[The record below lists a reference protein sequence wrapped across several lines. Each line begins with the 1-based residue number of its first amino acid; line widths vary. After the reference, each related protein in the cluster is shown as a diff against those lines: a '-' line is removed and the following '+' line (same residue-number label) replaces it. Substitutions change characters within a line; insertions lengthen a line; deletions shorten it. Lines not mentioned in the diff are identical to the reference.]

1 MENKYDADLIV
12 IGAGASGLICAGH
25 AAELGLKVLL
35 LERGP
40 RVGRKLA
47 IAGKGRCNVC
57 SDSDMQTTIA
67 AFGTNGRFLYGPLTK
82 FGGNHI
88 RELLLKLGVPTKVER
103 GGRVFPESDEAEDV
117 VYALE
122 RYVRKAKAQIVTD
135 TRVSGL
141 QITDGRIA
149 GVKLGSR
156 VVTAPC
162 VAICTGGVSYPLT
175 GSTGD
180 GYGMAEQ
187 AGHTIEPIHPS
198 LTGMVTVESWPAMAQ
213 GLTLKNVKARL
224 YSLDEEGNRHRVA
237 QEFGEL
243 LFTHFGVSGPVIL
256 TLSRQVPAVLEQ
268 GKVMLTIDLKPAL
281 DEATLDARLIRELV
295 GAKWIVNYLPD
306 LLPRSLIQPF
316 LLLNGIPH
324 DTPMSRITLGQRRQM
339 VAHLKQMTLHVKALR
354 PADEAIVTSGGVNI
368 KEIDPRTMMSKLV
381 DGLFLCGEVIDID
394 AITGGYNLMAAW
406 STGWVAAEGA
416 AKRLQEGGVST
427 PGS

>member
-12 IGAGASGLICAGH
+12 IGGGASGLICAGH

-57 SDSDMQTTIA
+57 SDSDMPTTIA

-82 FGGNHI
+82 FGGSHI

-122 RYVRKAKAQIVTD
+122 RFVRKAKAQIVTD
-135 TRVSGL
+135 TRVGGL
-141 QITDGRIA
+141 QIADGRIA
-149 GVKLGSR
+149 GVKLGNR

-187 AGHTIEPIHPS
+187 AGHTIEPIYPS

-256 TLSRQVPAVLEQ
+256 TLSRQVPALLEQ

-281 DEATLDARLIRELV
+281 DEATIDARLIRELV
-295 GAKWIVNYLPD
+295 GAKWIVNYLPE

-339 VAHLKQMTLHVKALR
+339 IAHLKQMTLHVKALR

-381 DGLFLCGEVIDID
+381 DGLFLCGEVIDVD

-416 AKRLQEGGVST
+416 AKRVQDGG
-427 PGS
+427 